1 MKKIIVTMR
10 VELEVSED
18 IGGINGTFMGDTFT
32 PINDEISGLITGEVG
47 YLDIEDTSDEYNY
60 DCVQYKVRGCTVME
74 LKNG

>member
-18 IGGINGTFMGDTFT
+18 ISVNDNIFT
-32 PINDEISGLITGEVG
+32 TINDELSQLITGEEG

-60 DCVQYKVRGCTVME
+60 DCVKFKVKSSTVIA
-74 LKNG
+74 GV